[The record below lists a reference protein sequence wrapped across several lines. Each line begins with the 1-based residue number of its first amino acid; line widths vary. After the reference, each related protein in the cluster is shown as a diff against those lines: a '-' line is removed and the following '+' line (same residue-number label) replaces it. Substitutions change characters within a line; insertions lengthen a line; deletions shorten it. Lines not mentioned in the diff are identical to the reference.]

1 MSVHVG
7 ELHTEVVRADG
18 PGGPGPDVRRE
29 PEWVQEQRAAE
40 ARARAEWLRRR
51 VCAEAFD
58 D

>member
-7 ELHTEVVRADG
+7 ELHTEVVPADA
-18 PGGPGPDVRRE
+18 PVSPGPNVRRE

>member
-1 MSVHVG
+1 MPVHVG
-7 ELHTEVVRADG
+7 ELHTEVV
-18 PGGPGPDVRRE
+18 PGGPAPDVRRE
-29 PEWVQEQRAAE
+29 PEWVHEQRAAE